1 MRKLIFS
8 VAFLSAL
15 FASCKVGKDG
25 DKAITL
31 VMAEVNPPET
41 IAGQMDQAFKRAVE
55 DLSGGKIK
63 IDLHCS
69 GELGDVEYVMEL
81 MTKPGSNI
89 HIHRMS
95 AVNMASYGCKKTSL
109 LGIPYTFTSKEHF
122 WNFAA
127 SDKAKE
133 LLNEP
138 AELGL
143 RVKGLFFAEEGF
155 RHFFSTTKIE
165 KVEDFKGL
173 RVRGTSDA
181 AMQGLLND
189 FGAVSVQVN
198 YADLYDRLQRGVIG
212 AAEQPIANYLG
223 KRFYE
228 VAPYIVLDGHTLGV
242 MEPVITLEAW
252 NSLSDRQ
259 QKILLEAGRYASE
272 VCRRFSTSEENRIKR
287 ELVKENATITE
298 VTDKEP
304 WQKAC
309 ERVIKDACAVD
320 SALYEKILSYA
331 PRL

>member
-1 MRKLIFS
+1 MADQIKELQKIIDDSNKIVFFGGAGVSTESGIPDFRS
-8 VAFLSAL
+8 Q
-15 FASCKVGKDG
+15 DG
-25 DKAITL
+25 LYSQKWKY
-31 VMAEVNPPET
+31 PPET
-41 IAGQMDQAFKRAVE
+41 IISRSFFD
-55 DLSGGKIK
+55 
-63 IDLHCS
+63 
-69 GELGDVEYVMEL
+69 
-81 MTKPGSNI
+81 
-89 HIHRMS
+89 
-95 AVNMASYGCKKTSL
+95 
-109 LGIPYTFTSKEHF
+109 
-122 WNFAA
+122 
-127 SDKAKE
+127 SDPKE

-198 YADLYDRLQRGVIG
+198 YADLYDSLQRGVIG